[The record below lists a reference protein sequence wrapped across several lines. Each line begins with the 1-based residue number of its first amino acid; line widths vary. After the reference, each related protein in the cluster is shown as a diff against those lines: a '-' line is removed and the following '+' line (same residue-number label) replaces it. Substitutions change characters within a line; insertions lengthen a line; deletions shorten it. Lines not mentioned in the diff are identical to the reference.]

1 MNYTG
6 LSFLYS
12 LAIVFI
18 LCTSPVFSQ
27 KAPDDQEPRYAI
39 EIDEGVKLM
48 NQGQFMPADLQFKDV
63 LSKVSVVPADLCFYF
78 GKNSYHLKKY
88 KQSID
93 WLNKYVELK
102 GTSGRFFDQAT
113 EYLDMARTDLK
124 AGQLSNRGETASE
137 AANIKK
143 KEELDCE
150 EHPFVTCPVCKGSG
164 VIVQQ
169 GRLGSS
175 IYQTCPYSDEHGRM
189 SCEDYKL
196 YVKGKL
202 RQ

>member
-1 MNYTG
+1 MNFTG

-12 LAIVFI
+12 LTVVF
-18 LCTSPVFSQ
+18 LLFSFPVFSQ
-27 KAPDDQEPRYAI
+27 ESPDDQDSRYLM
-39 EIDEGVKLM
+39 EMDEGVKLM
-48 NQGQFMPADLQFKDV
+48 NQGKFVNADSQFKDV

-124 AGQLSNRGETASE
+124 AGPLSSRENAASE
-137 AANIKK
+137 AVNTKKK
-143 KEELDCE
+143 KELDCA

-164 VIVQQ
+164 VIVEQ
-169 GRLGSS
+169 GKLGSS

-202 RQ
+202 QQ